1 MLTSIIKQITQER
14 HDDKS
19 NANQLGTNQIHTLSN
34 IRGFRKLGRN
44 MTFGTYPY
52 PRSVPVQQQP
62 TKGVEL
68 VNSIYLLHEPK
79 APELEAP
86 EEQEA
91 QEAQEAAPEAQ
102 EVQEAPEPIPS
113 PIPSPVIAPAR
124 EAPIPKGL
132 SRAAMRKKQKEEEVA
147 RKRAQ
152 AQPSTPAPI
161 EVASTLSE

>member
-52 PRSVPVQQQP
+52 PLSVPVQP
-62 TKGVEL
+62 TKETEL
-68 VNSIYLLHEPK
+68 VNNVLLLLLDEPK
-79 APELEAP
+79 APELEAFTA
-86 EEQEA
+86 A
-91 QEAQEAAPEAQ
+91 QETVQETAQEAAAQ
-102 EVQEAPEPIPS
+102 EAAAPE
-113 PIPSPVIAPAR
+113 PIPSPVIAPVR
-124 EAPIPKGL
+124 EAPIPKGM
-132 SRAAMRKKQKEEEVA
+132 SRAAMRKKQREEEAA
-147 RKRAQ
+147 RQRAQAQ
-152 AQPSTPAPI
+152 AQPSAPQPI

>member
-1 MLTSIIKQITQER
+1 
-14 HDDKS
+14 
-19 NANQLGTNQIHTLSN
+19 
-34 IRGFRKLGRN
+34 

-62 TKGVEL
+62 AKGVEL

-79 APELEAP
+79 APELEAFTRSF
-86 EEQEA
+86 EVREA
-91 QEAQEAAPEAQ
+91 QEAPEAPEAAEAQEAPEAPEAQ
-102 EVQEAPEPIPS
+102 EAPEVQEAPEPIPS

-147 RKRAQ
+147 RKREQ